1 MNTKTFNENYELDK
15 KSRGVRAN
23 PKTAEPG
30 PDTIRTADGEN
41 FDPNETY
48 YFFDSQATQVRQ
60 STSLRRD
67 GNGEHLCALGLKVIA
82 IAKLRANRDDA
93 LSDAQSFFQS
103 EIERL
108 QSRIQKLELEKT
120 GEKRKLTDFSMINN

>member
-1 MNTKTFNENYELDK
+1 MKTTEFNENYELDQ

-23 PKTAEPG
+23 PKNAEPALV
-30 PDTIRTADGEN
+30 TIRTADGEN

-67 GNGEHLCALGLKVIA
+67 GNGEHLCALGLKVVA

-93 LSDAQSFFQS
+93 LTDAQSFFKL

-108 QSRIQKLELEKT
+108 QNRIQKLELEKT
-120 GEKRKLTDFSMINN
+120 GEKRKLKDFSIVKN

>member
-1 MNTKTFNENYELDK
+1 MKTTEFNENYELDK

-23 PKTAEPG
+23 PKNAEPEFIM
-30 PDTIRTADGEN
+30 IRTADGEAY
-41 FDPNETY
+41 DPSVTY

-67 GNGEHLCALGLKVIA
+67 GNGEHLCALGLKVVA

-93 LSDAQSFFQS
+93 LSDAQSFSNWKSSDCKAESKNSNSKKQ
-103 EIERL
+103 E
-108 QSRIQKLELEKT
+108 
-120 GEKRKLTDFSMINN
+120 

>member
-1 MNTKTFNENYELDK
+1 MKTSEFNENYEIDR
-15 KSRGVRAN
+15 KSKGVKAM
-23 PKTAEPG
+23 PKNAEPLA
-30 PDTIRTADGEN
+30 IRTADGEAY
-41 FDPNETY
+41 DPSVTY

-67 GNGEHLCALGLKVIA
+67 GNGEHLCALGLKIIA

-93 LSDAQSFFQS
+93 LSDAQFFFKL

-108 QSRIQKLELEKT
+108 QNRIQKLELEKT
-120 GEKRKLTDFSMINN
+120 GEKRKLTDFSIVNN